1 MDENL
6 NPTPENNNENAETE
20 PLTENG
26 TANEFE
32 DFLKQSENK
41 DAESESVPETQALN
55 DDGDNTERKTKKS
68 KDKKEEKKKSKGFVA
83 AIVLIVVL
91 LAAATGLLVYF
102 IVSSSNSSK
111 LDLEKTAVTVGD
123 VENSVGEYLQVYSY
137 YYQYAYYYG
146 YTEDQVK
153 ELSLQQIV
161 FIDTLYSEALANGY
175 TLSEED
181 NAEIDANLESVRTE
195 AEASSMT
202 MEEYLESSVCK
213 GYTVDM
219 LRSYIEKQYLAQMY
233 YNDNMEDI
241 EAQFTGSDAAAQIEA
256 EYSANKTT
264 YDLSDASY
272 WYFDSS
278 EDGADAKA
286 DSLVSAAAS
295 GTFSEAVKSVAG
307 DDSEPYSLS
316 GYTLELISS
325 DFSQDAAEWLFETT
339 SDGSYANAK
348 GACTKIA
355 SDNGVIYVIYV
366 NEAPSRDESLPA
378 TVDYIRVDVS
388 TDTSVKTADEQKLA
402 AKTTAN
408 KILAE
413 FNETDKTQFSFE
425 EILGNYDNG
434 DDELISGDVY
444 EDMTM
449 SGSQA
454 DAVKDWAFDASRS
467 VGDCEVVEGAD
478 CYYVL
483 YYVSRDDTAVWY
495 SSVLNSLITVK
506 QTEWQDGINAL
517 SEGKVT
523 TDDEAIAQVAE
534 YIASLSQSS

>member
-6 NPTPENNNENAETE
+6 NPGTENNNENAENTQPEEKTE
-20 PLTENG
+20 
-26 TANEFE
+26 ANEFE
-32 DFLKQSENK
+32 DFMRKSEAQTVIITDDDDSGSSEEK
-41 DAESESVPETQALN
+41 D
-55 DDGDNTERKTKKS
+55 KS
-68 KDKKEEKKKSKGFVA
+68 KAVKKKNKNSVI
-83 AIVLIVVL
+83 AIVLIIVL
-91 LAAATGLLVYF
+91 LVAITGVLVYF
-102 IVSSSNSSK
+102 IVSKSDSSK
-111 LDLEKTAVTVGD
+111 LDLDKTAVTVGE

-146 YTEDQVK
+146 YTDDQVK
-153 ELSLQQIV
+153 ELSLQQLV

-175 TLSEED
+175 TLSEDD
-181 NAEIDANLESVRTE
+181 NAEIDAELDAVRTE

-202 MEEYLESSVCK
+202 MEEYLETSVCK

-241 EAQFTGSDAAAQIEA
+241 EAQFTGSAAAAQIEA
-256 EYSANKTT
+256 EYSANKTN

-272 WYFDSS
+272 WYFDST
-278 EDGADAKA
+278 EEGADAKA

-316 GYTLELISS
+316 GYTLEQLSS
-325 DFSQDAAEWLFETT
+325 NFSQDAAQWLFETS
-339 SDGSYANAK
+339 SDGSYTNGK
-348 GACTKIA
+348 GACTKIS
-355 SDNGVIYVIYV
+355 SDSGVIYVIYV
-366 NEAPSRDESLPA
+366 NEAPSRDESLPV

-413 FNETDKTQFSFE
+413 FNETDKTQSSFE
-425 EILGNYDNG
+425 ELLGNYDNG
-434 DDELISGDVY
+434 DDELISGDIY

-483 YYVSRDDTAVWY
+483 FYVSCDDTAVWY

-506 QTEWQDGINAL
+506 QTEWQDGIDAL

-523 TDDEAIAQVAE
+523 TDDEAIASVAE
-534 YIASLSQSS
+534 YIASLSQAS